1 MIGHIFSYH
10 IFWKEYRQMRGFW
23 LSVLAIAVAL
33 QLIAFAFSAGQFP
46 LYPLAISFAALYT
59 LGCGATMFAMEH
71 ENGTYD
77 FLRALPTK
85 AIPTFLGK
93 VAFTV
98 ISAPL
103 LFAATWGFAALISSL
118 GGRTIYIEWDIV
130 GVWCL
135 GSLVLFA
142 WATLF
147 SLLLQNV
154 VKAALLGGVAGC
166 VSVPLAARMVH
177 ELFDLRDGGL
187 PAVAVLIVFVAAL
200 ICVDIWLGARWYR
213 EAVTRSGADDMAR
226 RREEFANSYGAYEIE
241 SVASKGSMFAH
252 LLWLQWRQSRGM
264 ILILTGLVAWFGLAL
279 GTIGVLDM
287 VAREYL
293 RYFRVLGPMFIAFG
307 VLAGTAVL
315 PVAGAS
321 VFAGDQKR
329 NQFRFFADRGL
340 PPKTVWWSRH
350 PIWIG
355 AIAVWLAALLI
366 PALIFAAGWARHED
380 TNFMVSWSLLPVAL
394 RILLPGVLC
403 LPLAYCFG
411 QLCSMF
417 FRSGILAITASIAGS
432 YMLAWWAFA
441 MSILNV
447 PLIWSVVPIPVILLI
462 ATRVRTRGWL
472 IESNTLRSWLPVVL
486 ILVVPGGAIL
496 SGVCLYRVYSV
507 PWVEPG
513 FDVAAFTVPASAEAV
528 ETGKMYRRA
537 HELLAAEET
546 ADEALELIVE
556 ASRRP
561 ECDDVAKSFPNLA
574 RFDTVRGL
582 AAPILD
588 EGKRLQDQG
597 DLDGAAEQ
605 YLTALQMARQLYQH
619 TTQPMVIAGIEQD
632 ALSALVDWSIA
643 PGQSK
648 ARIVSVIREVEG
660 LVGDFVPVENAI
672 KAHYVQA
679 SGAID
684 GDLDGMFRWLGIR
697 ERELTLT
704 APLLIH
710 WLPWEQAR
718 ARRNLRQ
725 VTLTGLDRC
734 QRAKEDLVAGGQVVV
749 PQLPPIA
756 ESMWLQMNPDVWLA
770 PLSAGWSGELLALTE
785 LERRSAL
792 IQMALA
798 AWQIEHESL
807 PQSLE
812 KLQGSYLR
820 TVPLDPF
827 SGGHFVY
834 FPKGFEKSVSD
845 FVPSTDLATANM
857 LESGKPFFWSTG
869 AEVSVVKPGETSPT
883 AKYKLQR
890 GNRYPGSAQQ
900 VWAAGR
906 IFQIPQP
913 R

>member
-23 LSVLAIAVAL
+23 LAVLAIAVAL
-33 QLIAFAFSAGQFP
+33 QLMVLAVNAGSQFSQDPMYA
-46 LYPLAISFAALYT
+46 LAVGFAALYT

-85 AIPTFLGK
+85 AFPTLLGK
-93 VAFTV
+93 AAFTL

-103 LFAATWGFAALISSL
+103 LFAATCGCATLLSWLCGL
-118 GGRTIYIEWDIV
+118 TIYAKWDIV

-135 GSLVLFA
+135 GSLVLFT

-166 VSVPLAARMVH
+166 VSVPLAAWMVH

-187 PAVAVLIVFVAAL
+187 PAVAVLIVLVAAL

-213 EAVTRSGADDMAR
+213 EAITRSGVDDMAR

-252 LLWLQWRQSRGM
+252 LVWLQWRQSRGT
-264 ILILTGLVAWFGLAL
+264 IFILTGLVAWFGLAL
-279 GTIGVLDM
+279 VAIGVLDAM
-287 VAREYL
+287 AR
-293 RYFRVLGPMFIAFG
+293 GPMFIAFG

-315 PVAGAS
+315 PAAGAS

-350 PIWIG
+350 PIWVG
-355 AIAVWLAALLI
+355 AIAVWLAALLM
-366 PALIFAAGWARHED
+366 PALIFAVGWARSAD
-380 TNFMVSWSLLPVAL
+380 TNLVLSWSLFPVAL
-394 RILLPGVLC
+394 RILLPALLC

-417 FRSGILAITASIAGS
+417 FRSGILSITLSIVGS

-441 MSILNV
+441 MSFLYV

-486 ILVVPGGAIL
+486 ILVVPGTAIL
-496 SGVCLYRVYSV
+496 SGVCLYRAYSI

-513 FDVAAFTVPASAEAV
+513 FDVAAFTAPTSPEAV
-528 ETGKMYRRA
+528 ETGNMYFHA
-537 HELLAAEET
+537 HQLLASEET

-561 ECDDVAKSFPNLA
+561 ECDDVVKSFPDLT

-597 DLDGAAEQ
+597 DLDGASEQ
-605 YLTALQMARQLYQH
+605 YLMALQMARQLYQH

-632 ALSALVDWSIA
+632 ALFALVNWSVA
-643 PGQSK
+643 PGQSN

-679 SGAID
+679 SGAIE
-684 GDLDGMFRWLGIR
+684 GDLDGMYRWLGIR

-710 WLPWEQAR
+710 WLPWERGR

-725 VTLTGLDRC
+725 VTLIELNWC
-734 QRAKEDLVAGGQVVV
+734 QRAKEDLIAGGQVVI

-756 ESMWLQMNPDVWLA
+756 ESMWLQMNPDVWLT
-770 PLSAGWSGELLALTE
+770 PLSADWSGELLALIE

-792 IQMALA
+792 IQMALS

-820 TVPLDPF
+820 IVPLDPF

-883 AKYKLQR
+883 SKYKLQP